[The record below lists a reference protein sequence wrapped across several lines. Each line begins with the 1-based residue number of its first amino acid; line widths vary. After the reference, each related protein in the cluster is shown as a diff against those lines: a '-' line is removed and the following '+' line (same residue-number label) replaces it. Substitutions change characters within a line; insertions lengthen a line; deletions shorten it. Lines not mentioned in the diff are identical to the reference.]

1 MVNIAILSLL
11 LVVNGVF
18 ALAEA
23 ALMSTRKARL
33 QNLADDGDQGA
44 QAALALVN
52 DPTAFLS
59 TVQVGIT
66 LVGILA
72 GALGEATL
80 AEQLAR
86 YFRQAPLLAPYSQA
100 LSFIVVVLVVAYVS
114 LVIGELVPKRLALL
128 SPERL
133 ISRVAIPMRLL
144 SRLAFP
150 AVRILSFSTSLV
162 LRLLGVRASSE
173 PPVTEDELKV
183 LIEQG
188 TAAGVFDAAE
198 QEIIHRTFR
207 MSDRKVAALMT
218 PRPAIAWLDLSDSA
232 EENWRK
238 ITTSSWARFPVAR
251 GSLDAIVGVVRIH
264 DLLTARARGELL
276 TLEDVAQPPLLV
288 PESTPALRA
297 LEILK
302 QARTPMALVLD
313 EFGGISGL
321 FTLNDV
327 LQAIVGDL
335 PDHDAPAEALAVR
348 RADGSW
354 LLDGMLPVDEMQEL
368 LELADLPGAG
378 DYATVAGFALRRL
391 GQIPNVGDHFA
402 WGGWRFEVVDMDARR
417 VDKVLVSPL
426 ERLAS
431 TAFLE

>member
-1 MVNIAILSLL
+1 MDFLLIAFLTVL
-11 LVVNGVF
+11 NGVF
-18 ALAEA
+18 AMSELALA
-23 ALMSTRKARL
+23 SSRKARL
-33 QNLADDGDQGA
+33 VAMAESGDKGA
-44 QAALALVN
+44 AAALKLLDN
-52 DPTAFLS
+52 PTQFLS
-59 TVQVGIT
+59 SVQVGIT
-66 LVGILA
+66 SIGVLNGIV
-72 GALGEATL
+72 GEA
-80 AEQLAR
+80 AFSDDLAR
-86 YFRQAPLLAPYSQA
+86 WLHTLGMGDKAAGYAATA
-100 LSFIVVVLVVAYVS
+100 TVVTVITFIT
-114 LVIGELVPKRLALL
+114 IIFGELVPKRLALL